1 VNNGRLLKKPLCGA
15 GNSLGKIIDEKMS
28 LHIMSVPNPNNF
40 LKDMVSTSGVMTAL
54 RINLMYTPRIIK
66 MLGT

>member
-15 GNSLGKIIDEKMS
+15 GNSLGKTIDEKMNS
-28 LHIMSVPNPNNF
+28 HIMSVPNLNNF
-40 LKDMVSTSGVMTAL
+40 LKDMVSTLGVMTAL
-54 RINLMYTPRIIK
+54 RISYIYTPKIIK